1 VQATSSPVGLLPR
14 AMLKTGFMAT
24 SVSHTIGVTTTNRD
38 RRASTAS
45 GHTGGL
51 LYITTTDRRKMS
63 LVKTSAEHFI
73 MISYNISIVYL
84 LNRYKLM
91 TKATYTATTICI
103 EKDSGNV

>member
-1 VQATSSPVGLLPR
+1 MRFNSGLHSLFVLLCIYFMESAGKVGLLPR
-14 AMLKTGFMAT
+14 AMLKTGSGDFCVT
-24 SVSHTIGVTTTNRD
+24 HSLGVTTTNRD

-73 MISYNISIVYL
+73 TISCNISTVL
-84 LNRYKLM
+84 
-91 TKATYTATTICI
+91 YTFYMGT
-103 EKDSGNV
+103 N